1 MYWEVYEM
9 SISEALRHRI
19 LQLCVEHNL
28 TIGGLCT
35 QCGIA
40 PSTLNN
46 LIGGRN
52 RSVNAITLARICEG
66 LEIPLS
72 QFFDSDLFSA
82 LDLE

>member
-1 MYWEVYEM
+1 M
-9 SISEALRHRI
+9 SITEALRHRI
-19 LQLCVEHNL
+19 LQLCMEYDL

-35 QCGIA
+35 RCGIA

-52 RSVNAITLARICEG
+52 RSVNALTLARICEG
-66 LEIPLS
+66 LEMPLS
-72 QFFDSDLFSA
+72 EFFDSALFSA